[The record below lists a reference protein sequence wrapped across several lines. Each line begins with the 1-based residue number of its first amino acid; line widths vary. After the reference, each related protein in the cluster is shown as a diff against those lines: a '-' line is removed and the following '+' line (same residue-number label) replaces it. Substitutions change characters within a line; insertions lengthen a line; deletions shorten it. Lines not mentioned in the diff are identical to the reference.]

1 MDMMISINKIEVQG
15 TVGNARVSTFDDRQ
29 SINFTL
35 VTNYVYKG
43 REGAPIVETMW
54 FNVTAWAGRSIS
66 KETLEGI
73 EKGNTV
79 HVFGRLRVRDD
90 TAADGTVRQI
100 TEIVASQVERVDTS
114 QFMQPSKI

>member
-43 REGAPIVETMW
+43 REGAPIVETM
-54 FNVTAWAGRSIS
+54 
-66 KETLEGI
+66 
-73 EKGNTV
+73 
-79 HVFGRLRVRDD
+79 
-90 TAADGTVRQI
+90 
-100 TEIVASQVERVDTS
+100 
-114 QFMQPSKI
+114 